1 MEFPNIVCCLGL
13 KDGKEHTP
21 MLSGIPHFSRQDLSI
36 LLGDS
41 ESIAAEGGDAFDIE
55 NRHGHNNAVI
65 AVEKGMK
72 LG

>member
-1 MEFPNIVCCLGL
+1 VCYLGL

-21 MLSGIPHFSRQDLSI
+21 MLSGIPHFDRRDLSI
-36 LLGDS
+36 LLCDP
-41 ESIAAEGGDAFDIE
+41 ESIVAEGGDAFDIE
-55 NRHGHNNAVI
+55 NGHGHNKDVI